1 MGLIKEILLANFTNC
16 WKLRPDNAEDN
27 QQLIF
32 NIMDLNQFIG
42 KTKGVLT
49 IVSFDKSE
57 QQKTNQKEII
67 ANCQC
72 SKCGAIVQ
80 VKLDRIV
87 GNYKLYQNA
96 CKECKSNFNIERAKS
111 KLIGQ
116 TCGVLTVLEFAYMQ
130 GRRMFFKCI
139 CNRCGGITIVR
150 SDRFGK
156 GKYVPQSWIK
166 SRC

>member
-57 QQKTNQKEII
+57 Q
-67 ANCQC
+67 
-72 SKCGAIVQ
+72 
-80 VKLDRIV
+80 
-87 GNYKLYQNA
+87 
-96 CKECKSNFNIERAKS
+96 
-111 KLIGQ
+111 
-116 TCGVLTVLEFAYMQ
+116 
-130 GRRMFFKCI
+130 
-139 CNRCGGITIVR
+139 
-150 SDRFGK
+150 
-156 GKYVPQSWIK
+156 
-166 SRC
+166 